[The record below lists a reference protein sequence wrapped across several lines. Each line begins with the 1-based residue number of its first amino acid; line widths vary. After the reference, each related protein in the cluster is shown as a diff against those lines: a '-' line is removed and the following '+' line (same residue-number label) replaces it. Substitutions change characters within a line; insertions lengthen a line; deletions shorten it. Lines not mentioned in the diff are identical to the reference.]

1 MAEKR
6 IIDLEDMKS
15 DILTIHTREYNT
27 IDVIPVDCIADLPV
41 IEDEYNWVSVE
52 DRLPEEK
59 GQYLVTYHPCYW
71 DDVREDLR
79 VGFDSY
85 RGGKNKTN
93 KVWAKTNIN
102 ELPIGNLYLNLRRR
116 SDYDTRFSW

>member
-6 IIDLEDMKS
+6 IIDLEDMRS
-15 DILTIHTREYNT
+15 DILTVHTREYNT
-27 IDVIPVDCIADLPV
+27 IDVIPVECIADLPI
-41 IEDEYNWVSVE
+41 IEDECDWVSVE

-71 DDVREDLR
+71 DDVRDDLR
-79 VGFDSY
+79 VGFDSF

-93 KVWAKTNIN
+93 KVWAKNKYQRVTHWK
-102 ELPIGNLYLNLRRR
+102 PIPKPA
-116 SDYDTRFSW
+116 TEV